1 MSKGKIFVMSPI
13 TVYFIFFRP
22 TDSMKKDF
30 AQGIFFNISDEDAVA
45 QSCRTNLLKVTRA
58 FFKNLVSMEKAFMSF
73 SFFSFLFFFSSAF
86 ETFYGSC
93 SFQKLALE
101 VFLRLC

>member
-1 MSKGKIFVMSPI
+1 MSPI

-45 QSCRTNLLKVTRA
+45 QSCRLIYLKLLEH
-58 FFKNLVSMEKAFMSF
+58 FFKTLVSMEKAFMSF
-73 SFFSFLFFFSSAF
+73 WMLLFF
-86 ETFYGSC
+86 
-93 SFQKLALE
+93 L
-101 VFLRLC
+101 